1 MKREAE
7 ATPALAVL
15 EQTPII
21 LEKILGGATADSL
34 HWKPAPD
41 RWSIGEVLAHL
52 VEVEQVFRTRAK
64 RMLEEKDPHLE
75 SYDQNAA
82 YAAGKYS
89 SGRAE
94 EHLRQ
99 FGHERNLSVRLLRNA
114 PAGSEARTG
123 QHSELGRITLG
134 ELLNEWA
141 FHDLGHVKQVAELY
155 RARAF
160 FPRMGGFQRYYT
172 VKP

>member
-7 ATPALAVL
+7 ATPTLAVL

-21 LEKILGGATADSL
+21 LEKILAGASADAL
-34 HWKPAPD
+34 HWKPSAD

-64 RMLEEKDPHLE
+64 RMLEEEDPQLE

-99 FGHERNLSVRLLRNA
+99 FCHERDLSVSLLRYA
-114 PAGSEARTG
+114 PTGSEARTA
-123 QHSELGRITLG
+123 QHSELGGITLG

-141 FHDLGHVKQVAELY
+141 FHDLGHVKQVSELY

-160 FPRMGGFQRYYT
+160 YPRMGGFQRYYT